1 MAEEKNTAVSLVS
14 SSVPAHVKEA
24 TGLGNE
30 NVSTQH
36 LQTPRVKLLQQ
47 MNSEVDENHDAY
59 VEGAKPG
66 DLLNTVTNEIY
77 GKEIYVINVHF
88 TEDFVVWR
96 KREKGGGLVAS
107 CASKADADEI
117 ISTQEGSPDDFEII
131 QTQSHLL
138 IRKDEKTGEINSTP
152 FLMDFASSKLRV
164 SREWNTQI
172 AQLGGDR
179 FSTLWKVSAVSTQN
193 RAGQKFQN
201 LSVMKEG
208 WVTDDD
214 YELAKKVYASVSGK
228 QPAPGA

>member
-1 MAEEKNTAVSLVS
+1 MAESKAVSLVS
-14 SSVPAHVKEA
+14 ANVPAHVKESA
-24 TGLGNE
+24 GLGNE

-47 MNSEVDENHDAY
+47 MNSEVDESHDAY

-77 GKEIYVINVHF
+77 GTEIYVINVHF

-107 CASKADADEI
+107 CASRADADEMI
-117 ISTQEGSPDDFEII
+117 GNQDGSPNDYEII

-138 IRKDEKTGEINSTP
+138 IRKDATTGEMESTP

-179 FSTLWKVSAVSTQN
+179 FSTLWKVSSVKTQN
-193 RAGQKFQN
+193 RAGQPFQI

-208 WVTDDD
+208 WVADDD
-214 YELAKKVYASVSGK
+214 YEIAKKVYKGVSGNT
-228 QPAPGA
+228 GA

>member
-1 MAEEKNTAVSLVS
+1 MAESKAVSLVS
-14 SSVPAHVKEA
+14 ANVPAHVKESA
-24 TGLGNE
+24 GLGNE

-47 MNSEVDENHDAY
+47 MNSEVDESHDAY

-77 GKEIYVINVHF
+77 GTEIYVINVHF

-107 CASKADADEI
+107 CASRADADEMI
-117 ISTQEGSPDDFEII
+117 GNQDGSPNDYEII

-138 IRKDEKTGEINSTP
+138 IRKDATTGEMESTP

-179 FSTLWKVSAVSTQN
+179 LSTLCKVSSVKTQN
-193 RAGQKFQN
+193 RAGQPFQN

-214 YELAKKVYASVSGK
+214 YEIAKKVYKGVSGNT
-228 QPAPGA
+228 GA

>member
-1 MAEEKNTAVSLVS
+1 MAESKAVSLVS
-14 SSVPAHVKEA
+14 ANVPAHVKESA
-24 TGLGNE
+24 GLGNE

-47 MNSEVDENHDAY
+47 MNSEVDESHDAY

-77 GKEIYVINVHF
+77 GTEIYVINVHF

-107 CASKADADEI
+107 CASKADADEMI
-117 ISTQEGSPDDFEII
+117 GNQDGSPNDYEII

-138 IRKDEKTGEINSTP
+138 IRKDATTGEMESTP

-179 FSTLWKVSAVSTQN
+179 FSTLWKVSSVKTQN
-193 RAGQKFQN
+193 RAGQPFQN

-214 YELAKKVYASVSGK
+214 YEIAKKVYKSVSGNT
-228 QPAPGA
+228 GA

>member
-1 MAEEKNTAVSLVS
+1 MAESKAVSLVS
-14 SSVPAHVKEA
+14 ANVPAHVKESA
-24 TGLGNE
+24 GLGNE

-47 MNSEVDENHDAY
+47 MNSEVDESHDAY
-59 VEGAKPG
+59 VEKAKPG

-77 GKEIYVINVHF
+77 GTEIYVINVHF

-107 CASKADADEI
+107 CASRADADEMI
-117 ISTQEGSPDDFEII
+117 GNQDGSPNDYEII

-138 IRKDEKTGEINSTP
+138 IRKDATTGEMESTP

-179 FSTLWKVSAVSTQN
+179 FSTLWKVSSVKTQN
-193 RAGQKFQN
+193 RAGQPFQN

-214 YELAKKVYASVSGK
+214 YEIAKKVYKGVSGNT
-228 QPAPGA
+228 GA

>member
-1 MAEEKNTAVSLVS
+1 MAESKAVSLVS
-14 SSVPAHVKEA
+14 ANVPAHVKESA
-24 TGLGNE
+24 GLGNE

-47 MNSEVDENHDAY
+47 MNSEVDESHDAY

-77 GKEIYVINVHF
+77 GTQIYVINVHF

-107 CASKADADEI
+107 CASRADADEMI
-117 ISTQEGSPDDFEII
+117 GNQDGSPNDYEII

-138 IRKDEKTGEINSTP
+138 IRKDATTGEMESTP

-179 FSTLWKVSAVSTQN
+179 FSTLWKVSSVKTQN
-193 RAGQKFQN
+193 RAGQPFQN

-214 YELAKKVYASVSGK
+214 YEIAKKVYKGVSGNT
-228 QPAPGA
+228 GA

>member
-1 MAEEKNTAVSLVS
+1 MAEEKSTAVSLVS
-14 SSVPAHVKEA
+14 KAVPAHVKEA
-24 TGLGNE
+24 SGLGNE
-30 NVSTQH
+30 NVSTEH

-107 CASKADADEI
+107 CRSKTEADEA
-117 ISTQEGSPDDFEII
+117 ISTQDGSPDDFEII

-138 IRKDEKTGEINSTP
+138 IRKDAETGEINSTP

-179 FSTLWKVSAVSTQN
+179 FSSLWKVSAVSTQN

-201 LSVMKEG
+201 LSVVKEG

-214 YELAKKVYASVSGK
+214 YEVAKTIYKSVSGNT
-228 QPAPGA
+228 GT

>member
-1 MAEEKNTAVSLVS
+1 MAESKAVSLVS
-14 SSVPAHVKEA
+14 ANVPAHVKESA
-24 TGLGNE
+24 GLGNE

-47 MNSEVDENHDAY
+47 MNSEVDESHDAY

-77 GKEIYVINVHF
+77 GTEIYVINVHF

-107 CASKADADEI
+107 CASKADADEMI
-117 ISTQEGSPDDFEII
+117 GNQDGSPNDYEII

-138 IRKDEKTGEINSTP
+138 IRKDATTGEMESTP

-179 FSTLWKVSAVSTQN
+179 FSTLWKVSSVKTQN
-193 RAGQKFQN
+193 RAGQPFQN

-214 YELAKKVYASVSGK
+214 YEIAKKVYKGVSGNT
-228 QPAPGA
+228 GA

>member
-1 MAEEKNTAVSLVS
+1 MAESKAISLVS
-14 SSVPAHVKEA
+14 ANVPTHVTES

-47 MNSEVDENHDAY
+47 MNSEVDESHDAY

-77 GKEIYVINVHF
+77 GTEIYVINVHF

-107 CASKADADEI
+107 CASRADADEMI
-117 ISTQEGSPDDFEII
+117 GNQDGSPNDYEII

-138 IRKDEKTGEINSTP
+138 IRKDATTGEMESTP

-179 FSTLWKVSAVSTQN
+179 FSTLWKVSSVKTQN
-193 RAGQKFQN
+193 RAGQPFQN

-214 YELAKKVYASVSGK
+214 YEIAKKVYKGVSGNT
-228 QPAPGA
+228 GA

>member
-1 MAEEKNTAVSLVS
+1 MAESKAVSLVS
-14 SSVPAHVKEA
+14 ANVPAHVKESA
-24 TGLGNE
+24 GLGNE

-47 MNSEVDENHDAY
+47 MNSEVDESHDAY

-77 GKEIYVINVHF
+77 GTEIYVINVHF

-107 CASKADADEI
+107 CASRADADEMI
-117 ISTQEGSPDDFEII
+117 GNQDGSPNDYEII

-138 IRKDEKTGEINSTP
+138 IRKDATTGEMESTP

-179 FSTLWKVSAVSTQN
+179 FSTLWKVSSVKTQN
-193 RAGQKFQN
+193 RAGQPFQN

-214 YELAKKVYASVSGK
+214 YEIAKKVYKSVSGNTE
-228 QPAPGA
+228 A

>member
-1 MAEEKNTAVSLVS
+1 MAESKAISLVS
-14 SSVPAHVKEA
+14 ANVPTHVTES

-47 MNSEVDENHDAY
+47 MNSEVDESHDAY
-59 VEGAKPG
+59 VEKAKPG

-77 GKEIYVINVHF
+77 GTEIYVINVHF

-107 CASKADADEI
+107 CASKADADEMI
-117 ISTQEGSPDDFEII
+117 GDQDGSPNDYEII

-138 IRKDEKTGEINSTP
+138 MRKDATTGEMESTP

-179 FSTLWKVSAVSTQN
+179 FSTLWKVSSVKTQN
-193 RAGQKFQN
+193 RAGQPFQN

-214 YELAKKVYASVSGK
+214 YEMAKKVYKSVSGNTE
-228 QPAPGA
+228 A

>member
-1 MAEEKNTAVSLVS
+1 MAESKAVSLVS
-14 SSVPAHVKEA
+14 TNVPAHVKESA
-24 TGLGNE
+24 GLGNE

-47 MNSEVDENHDAY
+47 MNSEVDESHDAY

-77 GKEIYVINVHF
+77 GTEIYVINVHF

-107 CASKADADEI
+107 CASRADADEMI
-117 ISTQEGSPDDFEII
+117 GNQDGSPNDYEII

-138 IRKDEKTGEINSTP
+138 IRKDATTGEMESTP

-179 FSTLWKVSAVSTQN
+179 FSTLWKVSSVKTQN
-193 RAGQKFQN
+193 RAGQPFQN

-214 YELAKKVYASVSGK
+214 YEIAKKVYKGVSGNT
-228 QPAPGA
+228 GA

>member
-1 MAEEKNTAVSLVS
+1 MAESKAISLVS
-14 SSVPAHVKEA
+14 ANVPTHVTES

-47 MNSEVDENHDAY
+47 MNSEVDESHDAY
-59 VEGAKPG
+59 VEKAKPG

-77 GKEIYVINVHF
+77 GTEIYVINVHF

-107 CASKADADEI
+107 CASRADADEMI
-117 ISTQEGSPDDFEII
+117 GDQDGSPNDYEII

-138 IRKDEKTGEINSTP
+138 MRKDATTGEMESTP

-179 FSTLWKVSAVSTQN
+179 FSTLWKVSSVKTQN
-193 RAGQKFQN
+193 RAGQPFQN

-214 YELAKKVYASVSGK
+214 YEMAKKVYKSVSGNTE
-228 QPAPGA
+228 A

>member
-1 MAEEKNTAVSLVS
+1 MAESKAVSLVS
-14 SSVPAHVKEA
+14 ANVPAHVKESA
-24 TGLGNE
+24 GLGNE

-47 MNSEVDENHDAY
+47 MNSEVDESHDAY

-77 GKEIYVINVHF
+77 GTEIYVINVHF

-107 CASKADADEI
+107 CASRADADEMI
-117 ISTQEGSPDDFEII
+117 GNQDGSPNDYEII

-138 IRKDEKTGEINSTP
+138 IRKDATTGEMESTP

-179 FSTLWKVSAVSTQN
+179 FSTLWKVSSVKTQN
-193 RAGQKFQN
+193 RAGQPFQN

-214 YELAKKVYASVSGK
+214 YEIAKKVYKSVSGNT
-228 QPAPGA
+228 GA

>member
-1 MAEEKNTAVSLVS
+1 MAESKAISLVS
-14 SSVPAHVKEA
+14 DGVPAHVTASK
-24 TGLGNE
+24 GLGNE
-30 NVSTQH
+30 NVSSQH

-47 MNSEVDENHDAY
+47 MNAEVDENHDAY

-66 DLLNTVTNEIY
+66 MLLNTVTNEIY

-96 KREKGGGLVAS
+96 KRDKGGGLVAS
-107 CASKADADEI
+107 CESQAAADELVA
-117 ISTQEGSPDDFEII
+117 TQEGSPEDYEII

-138 IRKDEKTGEINSTP
+138 IRKDAETGEIDTTP

-179 FSTLWKVSAVSTQN
+179 FSSLWKVSAVATQN

-201 LSVMKEG
+201 LSVVKEG
-208 WVTDDD
+208 WTTEED
-214 YELAKKVYASVSGK
+214 YEVAKKIYQGVSGNTE
-228 QPAPGA
+228 A

>member
-1 MAEEKNTAVSLVS
+1 MAESKAVSLVS
-14 SSVPAHVKEA
+14 ANVPAHVKESA
-24 TGLGNE
+24 GLGNE

-47 MNSEVDENHDAY
+47 MNSEVDESHDAY

-77 GKEIYVINVHF
+77 GTEIYVINVHF

-107 CASKADADEI
+107 CASRADADEMI
-117 ISTQEGSPDDFEII
+117 GNQDGSPNDYEII

-138 IRKDEKTGEINSTP
+138 IRKDATTGEMESTP

-179 FSTLWKVSAVSTQN
+179 FSTLWKVSSVKTQN
-193 RAGQKFQN
+193 RAGQPFQN

-214 YELAKKVYASVSGK
+214 YEIAKKVYKGVSGNT
-228 QPAPGA
+228 GA

>member
-1 MAEEKNTAVSLVS
+1 MAESKAVSLVS
-14 SSVPAHVKEA
+14 ANVPAHVKESA
-24 TGLGNE
+24 GLGNE

-47 MNSEVDENHDAY
+47 MNSEVDESHDAY

-77 GKEIYVINVHF
+77 GTEIYVINVHF

-107 CASKADADEI
+107 CASRADADEMI
-117 ISTQEGSPDDFEII
+117 GNQDGSPNDYEII

-138 IRKDEKTGEINSTP
+138 IRKDATTGEMESTP

-179 FSTLWKVSAVSTQN
+179 FSTLWKVSSVKTQN
-193 RAGQKFQN
+193 RAGQPFQN

-214 YELAKKVYASVSGK
+214 YEIAKKVYKGDRKSVV
-228 QPAPGA
+228 

>member
-1 MAEEKNTAVSLVS
+1 MAESKAVSLVS
-14 SSVPAHVKEA
+14 ANVPAHVKESA
-24 TGLGNE
+24 GLGNE

-47 MNSEVDENHDAY
+47 MNSEVDESHDAY

-77 GKEIYVINVHF
+77 GTEIYVINVHF

-107 CASKADADEI
+107 CASRADADEMI
-117 ISTQEGSPDDFEII
+117 GDQDGSPNDYEII

-138 IRKDEKTGEINSTP
+138 MRKDATTGEMESTP

-179 FSTLWKVSAVSTQN
+179 FSTLWKVSSVKTQN
-193 RAGQKFQN
+193 RAGQPFQN

-214 YELAKKVYASVSGK
+214 YEIAKKVYKGVSGNT
-228 QPAPGA
+228 GA

>member
-1 MAEEKNTAVSLVS
+1 MAESKAISLVS
-14 SSVPAHVKEA
+14 DSVPAHVQA
-24 TGLGNE
+24 STGLGNE

-66 DLLNTVTNEIY
+66 MLLNTVTNEIY

-88 TEDFVVWR
+88 TEDWVVWR

-107 CASKADADEI
+107 CESQAAADELI
-117 ISTQEGSPDDFEII
+117 AAQEGSKDDYEII

-138 IRKDEKTGEINSTP
+138 VRKNAETGEIDSTP

-179 FSTLWKVSAVSTQN
+179 FSSLWKVSAVATQN

-201 LSVMKEG
+201 LSVVKEG
-208 WVTDDD
+208 WVTEDD
-214 YELAKKVYASVSGK
+214 YEVAKNIYKSVSGNTE
-228 QPAPGA
+228 A

>member
-1 MAEEKNTAVSLVS
+1 MAESKAVSLVS
-14 SSVPAHVKEA
+14 ANVPAHVKESA
-24 TGLGNE
+24 GLGNE

-47 MNSEVDENHDAY
+47 MNSEVDESHDAY

-77 GKEIYVINVHF
+77 GTEIYVINVHF

-107 CASKADADEI
+107 CASRADADEMI
-117 ISTQEGSPDDFEII
+117 GNQDGSPNDYEII

-138 IRKDEKTGEINSTP
+138 IRKDATTGEMESTP

-179 FSTLWKVSAVSTQN
+179 FSTLWKVSSVKTQN
-193 RAGQKFQN
+193 RAGQPFQN

-208 WVTDDD
+208 
-214 YELAKKVYASVSGK
+214 
-228 QPAPGA
+228 